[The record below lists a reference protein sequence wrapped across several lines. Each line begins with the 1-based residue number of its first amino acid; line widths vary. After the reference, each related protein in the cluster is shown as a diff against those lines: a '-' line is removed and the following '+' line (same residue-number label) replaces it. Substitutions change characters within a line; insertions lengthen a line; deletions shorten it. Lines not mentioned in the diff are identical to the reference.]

1 MYKDYDYDNAKLY
14 NDLEKII
21 GTLEELNCNNAD
33 FLERL
38 KSNFSKA
45 RYSEKLELL
54 RLAEELVEKIE
65 NIEKYQKR
73 FDGYSSHPFDK
84 GWQ

>member
-1 MYKDYDYDNAKLY
+1 MKDYDYANGELSK
-14 NDLEKII
+14 DLEKII
-21 GTLEELNCNNAD
+21 GTLEELNCNNAN

-45 RYSEKLELL
+45 RYLEKLELL

-65 NIEKYQKR
+65 NIENYQKL